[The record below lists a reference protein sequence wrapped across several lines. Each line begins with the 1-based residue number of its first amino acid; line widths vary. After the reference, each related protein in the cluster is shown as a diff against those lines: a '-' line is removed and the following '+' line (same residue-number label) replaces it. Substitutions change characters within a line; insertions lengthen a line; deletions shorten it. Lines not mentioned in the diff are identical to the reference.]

1 MGGKGCDMML
11 IIFPSNEKKRHER
24 GLSYSPRKSPRNS
37 RKELG
42 NPCPMTRRK
51 KCQTIISQDRQQKMF
66 QSYWKIGNVKRAM
79 SVHKQ

>member
-1 MGGKGCDMML
+1 MML
-11 IIFPSNEKKRHER
+11 IIFPSNEKKDMSVVLVTVLEKVQEIRE
-24 GLSYSPRKSPRNS
+24 
-37 RKELG
+37 ELG